1 MSRLNWFSAW
11 LRMGTAVSTVILSTL
26 AAFVVT
32 VDYEVNAGVGGSGT
46 VAGVDF
52 VDNTG
57 GTLTYQPGETSQTFT
72 VQVIGDTDSELD
84 EIFSTLISNANAP
97 ISVNGGIGHIL
108 NDDNFKVYLPS
119 VIK

>member
-1 MSRLNWFSAW
+1 MF
-11 LRMGTAVSTVILSTL
+11 TVTLSTP

-32 VDYEVNAGVGGSGT
+32 VDYEVNSGVGDSGA

-52 VDNTG
+52 VDTS
-57 GTLTYQPGETSQTFT
+57 GTLTYQPGETAQFIN

-84 EIFSTLISNANAP
+84 EIFSTLISNANVP
-97 ISVNGGIGHIL
+97 ITVNGGIGHIL
-108 NDDNFKVYLPS
+108 NDDDFKVYLPT